1 MNRDGGKPASDA
13 FVKKSLVCFIQQET
27 GEDATD
33 MIDEILLAYVVGI
46 LESDIA
52 EEGFDVVEFKEMLSA
67 YIPSFDSILDT
78 KISSWARLLCGK
90 VGNRTQSKSC
100 LQLPQFFFFQE
111 PSFICLTMLTSIAAK
126 RTESL
131 LMSAVICPESKVCNK
146 STPRSRNTSQ
156 SEEDVGKPNRI
167 AVYDESELC
176 DDTTFRTLCEMFPAA
191 CALEVRRCLMVA
203 GGDTE
208 AAAQLL
214 LQRSD
219 ATAEALLSGP
229 AHGSAN
235 ARRDASALGDKEL
248 RAQIL
253 TRYGYI
259 DQDEDEKEHR
269 PVAPKT
275 EPKKLIRYRDNKIV
289 SVKGEKYSE
298 VKREE
303 SDDMKR
309 TYVTLKPARQYRFH

>member
-1 MNRDGGKPASDA
+1 M
-13 FVKKSLVCFIQQET
+13 
-27 GEDATD
+27 
-33 MIDEILLAYVVGI
+33 
-46 LESDIA
+46 
-52 EEGFDVVEFKEMLSA
+52 
-67 YIPSFDSILDT
+67 
-78 KISSWARLLCGK
+78 
-90 VGNRTQSKSC
+90 SK
-100 LQLPQFFFFQE
+100 
-111 PSFICLTMLTSIAAK
+111 
-126 RTESL
+126 
-131 LMSAVICPESKVCNK
+131 
-146 STPRSRNTSQ
+146 
-156 SEEDVGKPNRI
+156 
-167 AVYDESELC
+167 DESELC
-176 DDTTFRTLCEMFPAA
+176 DGTTFRTLCEMFPAA

-214 LQRSD
+214 LQRD
-219 ATAEALLSGP
+219 AAVETLLSGP
-229 AHGSAN
+229 AHSSAN
-235 ARRDASALGDKEL
+235 PRRDTSALPLGDKEL
-248 RAQIL
+248 REQIL

>member
-1 MNRDGGKPASDA
+1 MNTDDDSSTSQLS
-13 FVKKSLVCFIQQET
+13 VKRSLVRFIELET

-33 MIDEILLAYVVGI
+33 MIDEILLSYVVGI

-52 EEGFDVVEFKEMLSA
+52 EEGFDVLEFKEMLSA
-67 YIPSFDSILDT
+67 YIPSFDSILDD
-78 KISSWARLLCGK
+78 KISSWVGLLSSEVNKRRRQIRAASKHLEAITSTSPNG
-90 VGNRTQSKSC
+90 RTPPFSAELSK
-100 LQLPQFFFFQE
+100 
-111 PSFICLTMLTSIAAK
+111 TSH
-126 RTESL
+126 
-131 LMSAVICPESKVCNK
+131 K
-146 STPRSRNTSQ
+146 SSTSRSRNTSQ
-156 SEEDVGKPNRI
+156 SEDDAGKPNHI
-167 AVYDESELC
+167 AICDESSLC
-176 DDTTFRTLCEMFPAA
+176 DEVTFRTLCEMFPGA

-203 GGDTE
+203 GGDSE

-214 LQRSD
+214 LQRD
-219 ATAEALLSGP
+219 GLAESLLTGTTNGAVHSK
-229 AHGSAN
+229 
-235 ARRDASALGDKEL
+235 RDMASLALGEKEL

-259 DQDEDEKEHR
+259 DQDEDGKEHR

>member
-1 MNRDGGKPASDA
+1 
-13 FVKKSLVCFIQQET
+13 
-27 GEDATD
+27 
-33 MIDEILLAYVVGI
+33 
-46 LESDIA
+46 
-52 EEGFDVVEFKEMLSA
+52 
-67 YIPSFDSILDT
+67 
-78 KISSWARLLCGK
+78 
-90 VGNRTQSKSC
+90 
-100 LQLPQFFFFQE
+100 
-111 PSFICLTMLTSIAAK
+111 
-126 RTESL
+126 
-131 LMSAVICPESKVCNK
+131 MS
-146 STPRSRNTSQ
+146 Q
-156 SEEDVGKPNRI
+156 
-167 AVYDESELC
+167 DESSLC
-176 DDTTFRTLCEMFPAA
+176 DEVTFRTLCEMFPGA

-203 GGDTE
+203 GGDSE

-214 LQRSD
+214 LQRD
-219 ATAEALLSGP
+219 GLAESLLTGTTNGAVHSK
-229 AHGSAN
+229 
-235 ARRDASALGDKEL
+235 RDMASLALGEKEL

-259 DQDEDEKEHR
+259 DQDEDGKEHR

>member
-1 MNRDGGKPASDA
+1 MNRGGAKPASDA

-27 GEDATD
+27 GQDATD

-90 VGNRTQSKSC
+90 VGNHTQ
-100 LQLPQFFFFQE
+100 
-111 PSFICLTMLTSIAAK
+111 TK

-131 LMSAVICPESKVCNK
+131 LMSAVICPESKVVCNK

-156 SEEDVGKPNRI
+156 SEEDIGKPNRI

-214 LQRSD
+214 LQRGD

-235 ARRDASALGDKEL
+235 SRRDASALGDKEL

>member
-1 MNRDGGKPASDA
+1 MNSDAATPASDA

-27 GEDATD
+27 SEDAAD

-52 EEGFDVVEFKEMLSA
+52 EEGFDVLEFKEMLSA
-67 YIPSFDSILDT
+67 YIPSFDSISDT
-78 KISSWARLLCGK
+78 KISSWVGLLSGK
-90 VGNRTQSKSC
+90 VGKHTEK
-100 LQLPQFFFFQE
+100 
-111 PSFICLTMLTSIAAK
+111 K

-131 LMSAVICPESKVCNK
+131 LISPVISPESKTSNK

-156 SEEDVGKPNRI
+156 SEEDIGKPNRI
-167 AVYDESELC
+167 AVCDESELC
-176 DDTTFRTLCEMFPAA
+176 DGTTFRTLCEMFPAA

-214 LQRSD
+214 LQRD
-219 ATAEALLSGP
+219 AAAETLLSGP

-235 ARRDASALGDKEL
+235 PRRDTSSLPLGDKEL
-248 RAQIL
+248 REQIL

-275 EPKKLIRYRDNKIV
+275 KRNAQRTPKLGAHVCTSRRSMIQCPLKFQNVHRTEPLTVLSVPITRDFVEDK
-289 SVKGEKYSE
+289 
-298 VKREE
+298 
-303 SDDMKR
+303 
-309 TYVTLKPARQYRFH
+309 